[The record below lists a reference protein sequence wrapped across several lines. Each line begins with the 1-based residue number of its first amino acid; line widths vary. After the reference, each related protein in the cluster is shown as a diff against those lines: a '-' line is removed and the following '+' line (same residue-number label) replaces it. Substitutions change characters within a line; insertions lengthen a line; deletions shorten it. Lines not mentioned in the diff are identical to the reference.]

1 MDNTLENAHTPVK
14 EHPLRDNVFKAL
26 NQYKWPLLVAIVFA
40 TIGSIT
46 QIVGPNRLSEI
57 TDLITQG
64 LGGSINLTRI
74 SQLGL
79 GLVILYGIGSIL
91 SYFQGFIVATVT
103 QRFTQRFSKQMR
115 RQISE
120 KINAVPLNYFDSHSQ
135 GDTLSRVTNDLDTVS
150 QSLNQSL
157 STLFPS
163 ITLFIGCLVMMFR
176 TNLLLTITSV
186 VAVLLGFVLMAVIM
200 AKSQVHFNQQQ
211 QKLAEINGF
220 AEEAYSG
227 QQVINAYS
235 ATKDIK
241 TEFEEMN
248 RNFYGSVWKA
258 QFLSGIMQPLM
269 GFIGNFGYVAVCV
282 VGAVLALRGDI
293 TLGVIVAF
301 TVYIRLFS
309 QPLSQLAQAF
319 SNLQS
324 AGAAMNRVFEFLEE
338 DELADESEKISHLK
352 NAEGNVRFENV
363 SFGYNKDQTIIH
375 NFSVDAKAGQKI
387 AIVGPTGA
395 GKTTIVNLL
404 MRFYETNRGVIKID
418 GVSTKDMTREEV
430 HDQFCMVLQDTWM
443 FEGTIKENLIYNQQ
457 HVADDTVIDACKAV
471 GIDHF
476 IRTLPKGYDT
486 YLDDSVSLSVG
497 QKQLMTIARAL
508 IKDAPMLILD
518 EATSS
523 VDTRTE
529 ELIQAAMDKLMS
541 NRTSFVIAH
550 RLSTIRNADLILVM
564 KEGNIIEQGNHEELM
579 AQKGFYADL
588 YNSQFE
594 KEQLA

>member
-91 SYFQGFIVATVT
+91 SYFQGFIVATV
-103 QRFTQRFSKQMR
+103 TQRFSKQMR

-486 YLDDSVSLSVG
+486 YLD
-497 QKQLMTIARAL
+497 ARAL

>member
-91 SYFQGFIVATVT
+91 SYFQGFIVATV
-103 QRFTQRFSKQMR
+103 TQRFSKQMR

-404 MRFYETNRGVIKID
+404 IRFYETNRGVIKID

>member
-1 MDNTLENAHTPVK
+1 MDNTLDSIQTQSQEQ
-14 EHPLRDNVFKAL
+14 PLKSNILKAL
-26 NQYKWPLLVAIVFA
+26 NQFKWPLIMAIVFA
-40 TIGSIT
+40 TIGSMT

-74 SQLGL
+74 SQIGL
-79 GLVILYGIGSIL
+79 SLVILYGMGSIL

-103 QRFTQRFSKQMR
+103 QRFSKQLR

-120 KINAVPLNYFDSHSQ
+120 KINNVPLNYFDSHSQ

-157 STLFPS
+157 SSLFPS

-176 TNLLLTITSV
+176 TNLILTITAV
-186 VAVLLGFVLMAVIM
+186 VSVLLGFLLMAVIM

-211 QKLAEINGF
+211 QKLAKINGF

-235 ATKDIK
+235 ATEDMKS
-241 TEFEEMN
+241 EFGEMN
-248 RNFYGSVWKA
+248 QDFYGSVWKA

-324 AGAAMNRVFEFLEE
+324 AGAAMSRVFEFLEE
-338 DELADESEKISHLK
+338 DELADESEKTIKLR

-363 SFGYNKDQTIIH
+363 SFGYDKERTIIH
-375 NFSVDAKAGQKI
+375 NFNVQAKAGQKI

-404 MRFYETNRGVIKID
+404 MRFYETNRGEIVID
-418 GVSTKDMTREEV
+418 GVSTKDMSREEV
-430 HDQFCMVLQDTWM
+430 HDQFCMVLQDTWL

-457 HVADDTVIDACKAV
+457 HISDETVVKACKAV

-476 IRTLPKGYDT
+476 IRTLPKGYET

-497 QKQLMTIARAL
+497 QKQLMTIARAI

-529 ELIQAAMDKLMS
+529 ELIQAAMDKLMN

-564 KEGNIIEQGNHEELM
+564 NEGNIIEQGNHEALM
-579 AQKGFYADL
+579 GQNGFYADL

>member
-1 MDNTLENAHTPVK
+1 MDNTLENVQTQTK
-14 EHPLRDNVFKAL
+14 EHPLRENIVKAV
-26 NQYKWPLLVAIVFA
+26 NQYKWPLIAAILFA
-40 TIGSIT
+40 TIGSVT

-64 LGGSINLTRI
+64 LRGSINLTRI
-74 SQLGL
+74 SQIGL
-79 GLVILYGIGSIL
+79 SLVVLYGIGAIL
-91 SYFQGFIVATVT
+91 SYFQGFIVATV
-103 QRFTQRFSKQMR
+103 TQRFSKQMR

-157 STLFPS
+157 SSLFPS

-176 TNLLLTITSV
+176 TNLLLTLTSV
-186 VAVLLGFVLMAVIM
+186 VSVLLGFLLMSLIM

-211 QKLAEINGF
+211 QKLAKINGF

-227 QQVINAYS
+227 QQVISAYNA
-235 ATKDIK
+235 AQDMKV
-241 TEFEEMN
+241 EFDEIN
-248 RNFYGSVWKA
+248 QDFYGSVWKA

-282 VGAVLALRGDI
+282 VGAVLTLRGDI
-293 TLGVIVAF
+293 TLGVVVAF

-324 AGAAMNRVFEFLEE
+324 AGAAMSRVFEFLAE
-338 DELADESEKISHLK
+338 DELTDESDKPAKLR

-363 SFGYNKDQTIIH
+363 SFGYDKERTIIH
-375 NFSVDAKAGQKI
+375 QFNVEAKSGQKI
-387 AIVGPTGA
+387 AIVGPTGT

-404 MRFYETNRGVIKID
+404 MRFYETNRGNIMID
-418 GVSTKDMTREEV
+418 GVSIKDMTREEV
-430 HDQFCMVLQDTWM
+430 HDQFCMVLQDTWL
-443 FEGTIKENLIYNQQ
+443 FEGTIKDNLIYNQR
-457 HVADDTVIDACKAV
+457 HVSDETVINACKAV

-476 IRTLPKGYDT
+476 IRTLPKGYET

-497 QKQLMTIARAL
+497 QKQLLTIARAI

-529 ELIQAAMDKLMS
+529 ELIQAAMDKLMN

-564 KEGNIIEQGNHEELM
+564 NEGNIIEQGNHEDLM
-579 AQKGFYADL
+579 EQKGFYADL

>member
-91 SYFQGFIVATVT
+91 SYFQGFIVATV
-103 QRFTQRFSKQMR
+103 TQRFSKQMR

-579 AQKGFYADL
+579 TQKGFYADL

>member
-26 NQYKWPLLVAIVFA
+26 NQYKWPLLVAIIFA

-64 LGGSINLTRI
+64 LSGSINLTRI

-91 SYFQGFIVATVT
+91 SYFQGFIVATV
-103 QRFTQRFSKQMR
+103 TQRFSKQMR

-211 QKLAEINGF
+211 QKLAKINGF

-227 QQVINAYS
+227 QQVISAYS
-235 ATKDIK
+235 AEKDMK
-241 TEFEEMN
+241 DEFKEMN
-248 RNFYGSVWKA
+248 QDFYGSVWKA

-319 SNLQS
+319 SSLQS
-324 AGAAMNRVFEFLEE
+324 AGAAMNRVFEFLAEE
-338 DELADESEKISHLK
+338 ELADESKKGTHIRS
-352 NAEGNVRFENV
+352 AEGNVRFENV
-363 SFGYNKDQTIIH
+363 SFGYDKDQTIIH
-375 NFSVDAKAGQKI
+375 NFSVDAKVGQKI

-457 HVADDTVIDACKAV
+457 HVADETVIDACKAV

>member
-1 MDNTLENAHTPVK
+1 MDNTLENVQTQTK
-14 EHPLRDNVFKAL
+14 EHPLRENIVKAV
-26 NQYKWPLLVAIVFA
+26 NQYKWPLIAAILFA
-40 TIGSIT
+40 TIGSVT

-64 LGGSINLTRI
+64 LRGSINLTRI
-74 SQLGL
+74 SQIGL
-79 GLVILYGIGSIL
+79 SLVVLYGIGAIL
-91 SYFQGFIVATVT
+91 SYFQGFIVATV
-103 QRFTQRFSKQMR
+103 TQRFSKQMR

-157 STLFPS
+157 SSLFPS

-176 TNLLLTITSV
+176 TNLLLTLTSV
-186 VAVLLGFVLMAVIM
+186 VSVLLGFLLMALIM

-211 QKLAEINGF
+211 QKLAKINGF

-227 QQVINAYS
+227 QQVISAYNA
-235 ATKDIK
+235 AQDMKD
-241 TEFEEMN
+241 EFDEIN
-248 RNFYGSVWKA
+248 QDFYGSVWKA

-282 VGAVLALRGDI
+282 VGAVLTLRGDI
-293 TLGVIVAF
+293 TLGVVVAF

-324 AGAAMNRVFEFLEE
+324 AGAAMSRVFEFLAE
-338 DELADESEKISHLK
+338 DELTDESDKSAKLR

-363 SFGYNKDQTIIH
+363 SFGYDKERTIIH
-375 NFSVDAKAGQKI
+375 QFNVEAKSGQKI

-404 MRFYETNRGVIKID
+404 MRFYETNRGNIMID
-418 GVSTKDMTREEV
+418 GVSIKDMTREEV
-430 HDQFCMVLQDTWM
+430 HDQFCMVLQDTWL
-443 FEGTIKENLIYNQQ
+443 FEGTIKDNLIYNQQ
-457 HVADDTVIDACKAV
+457 HVSDETVINACKAV

-476 IRTLPKGYDT
+476 IRTLPKGYET

-497 QKQLMTIARAL
+497 QKQLLTIARAI

-529 ELIQAAMDKLMS
+529 ELIQAAMDKLMN

-564 KEGNIIEQGNHEELM
+564 NEGNIIEQGNHEDLM
-579 AQKGFYADL
+579 EQKGFYADL

>member
-91 SYFQGFIVATVT
+91 SYFQGFIVATV
-103 QRFTQRFSKQMR
+103 TQRFSKQMR

-338 DELADESEKISHLK
+338 DELTDESEKISHLK

>member
-64 LGGSINLTRI
+64 LSGSINLTRI

-91 SYFQGFIVATVT
+91 SYFQGFIVATV
-103 QRFTQRFSKQMR
+103 TQRFSKQMR

>member
-103 QRFTQRFSKQMR
+103 QRFSKQMR

-135 GDTLSRVTNDLDTVS
+135 GDTLSRVTNDLDKVS

-157 STLFPS
+157 ITLFPS

>member
-1 MDNTLENAHTPVK
+1 MDNTLENVQAQTK
-14 EHPLRDNVFKAL
+14 EHPLRDNVRKAL
-26 NQYKWPLLVAIVFA
+26 NQYKWPLLLAIIFA
-40 TIGSIT
+40 TIGSVT

-57 TDLITQG
+57 TDLVTEG
-64 LGGSINLTRI
+64 LSGSINLTRI
-74 SQLGL
+74 SQIGL
-79 GLVILYGIGSIL
+79 SLVILYVIGAIL
-91 SYFQGFIVATVT
+91 SYFQGFIVATV
-103 QRFTQRFSKQMR
+103 TQRFSKQMR

-157 STLFPS
+157 SSLFPS

-186 VAVLLGFVLMAVIM
+186 VAVLLGFILMAVIM

-211 QKLAEINGF
+211 EKLAKLNGF

-235 ATKDIK
+235 ATEDMKKEFSDI
-241 TEFEEMN
+241 N
-248 RNFYGSVWKA
+248 QDFYGSVWKS

-324 AGAAMNRVFEFLEE
+324 AGAAMSRVFEFLEE
-338 DELADESEKISHLK
+338 EELDDESEKKQKLR
-352 NAEGNVRFENV
+352 NPEGNVRFENV

-404 MRFYETNRGVIKID
+404 MRFYETNHGEIVID

-430 HDQFCMVLQDTWM
+430 HDQFCMVLQDTWL

-457 HVADDTVIDACKAV
+457 HVSDETVIEACKAV

-497 QKQLMTIARAL
+497 QKQLMTIARAI

-529 ELIQAAMDKLMS
+529 ELIQAAMDKLMN

-564 KEGNIIEQGNHEELM
+564 NEGNIIEQGDHEELM

>member
-1 MDNTLENAHTPVK
+1 MDNTLENIQTQPKA
-14 EHPLRDNVFKAL
+14 HPLRKNILNAL
-26 NQYKWPLLVAIVFA
+26 NQYKWPLILAIIFA

-64 LGGSINLTRI
+64 LRGSINLTQI
-74 SQLGL
+74 SHIGL
-79 GLVILYGIGSIL
+79 SLVLLYVIGAVL
-91 SYFQGFIVATVT
+91 SYFQGFIVATV
-103 QRFTQRFSKQMR
+103 TQRFSKQMR

-157 STLFPS
+157 SSLFPS
-163 ITLFIGCLVMMFR
+163 ITLFIGCLIMMFR
-176 TNLLLTITSV
+176 TNLILTITSV
-186 VAVLLGFVLMAVIM
+186 ISVLLGFLFMAVIM

-211 QKLAEINGF
+211 EKLANISGF

-235 ATKDIK
+235 AAEDMK
-241 TEFEEMN
+241 TEFGEMN
-248 RNFYGSVWKA
+248 QDFYGSVWKA

-324 AGAAMNRVFEFLEE
+324 AAAAMNRVFEFLAEE
-338 DELADESEKISHLK
+338 ELADESEKITKLRK
-352 NAEGNVRFENV
+352 PEGNIRFENV
-363 SFGYNKDQTIIH
+363 SFGYEKERTIIH
-375 NFSVDAKAGQKI
+375 YFSVEAKAGQKI

-404 MRFYETNRGVIKID
+404 MRFYETNHGEIIID

-430 HDQFCMVLQDTWM
+430 HDQFCMVLQDTWL

-457 HVADDTVIDACKAV
+457 HVTDEAVVKACKAV

-497 QKQLMTIARAL
+497 QKQLLTIARAI

-529 ELIQAAMDKLMS
+529 ELIQAAMDQLMN

-579 AQKGFYADL
+579 DEQGFYADL

-594 KEQLA
+594 KEQLV

>member
-1 MDNTLENAHTPVK
+1 MK

-91 SYFQGFIVATVT
+91 SYFQGFIVATV
-103 QRFTQRFSKQMR
+103 TQRFSKQMR

>member
-91 SYFQGFIVATVT
+91 SYFQGFIVATV
-103 QRFTQRFSKQMR
+103 TQRFSKQMR

-352 NAEGNVRFENV
+352 NAEGNVRFENI

>member
-91 SYFQGFIVATVT
+91 SYFQGFIVATV
-103 QRFTQRFSKQMR
+103 TQRFSKQMR

-443 FEGTIKENLIYNQQ
+443 FEGTIKKNLIYNQQ

>member
-1 MDNTLENAHTPVK
+1 MDNTLENVQAQTK
-14 EHPLRDNVFKAL
+14 EHPLRDNVLKAL
-26 NQYKWPLLVAIVFA
+26 NQYKWPLLLAIIFA
-40 TIGSIT
+40 TIGSVT

-57 TDLITQG
+57 TDLVTEG
-64 LGGSINLTRI
+64 LSGSINLTRI
-74 SQLGL
+74 SQIGL
-79 GLVILYGIGSIL
+79 SLVILYVIGAIL
-91 SYFQGFIVATVT
+91 SYFQGFIVATV
-103 QRFTQRFSKQMR
+103 TQRFSKQMR

-157 STLFPS
+157 SSLFPS
-163 ITLFIGCLVMMFR
+163 ITLFVGCLVMMFR
-176 TNLLLTITSV
+176 TNLLLTITSI
-186 VAVLLGFVLMAVIM
+186 VAVLLGFILMAVIM

-211 QKLAEINGF
+211 EKLAKINGF

-235 ATKDIK
+235 ATEDMKKEFSDI
-241 TEFEEMN
+241 N
-248 RNFYGSVWKA
+248 QDFYGSVWKS

-324 AGAAMNRVFEFLEE
+324 AGAAMSRVFEFLEE
-338 DELADESEKISHLK
+338 EELDDESEKNQKLR
-352 NAEGNVRFENV
+352 NPEGNVRFENV

-375 NFSVDAKAGQKI
+375 NFSVDAKAGQKT

-404 MRFYETNRGVIKID
+404 MRFYETNHGEIVID

-430 HDQFCMVLQDTWM
+430 HDQFCMVLQDTWL

-457 HVADDTVIDACKAV
+457 HVSDETVIEACKAV

-497 QKQLMTIARAL
+497 QKQLMTIARAI

-529 ELIQAAMDKLMS
+529 ELIQAAMDKLMN

-564 KEGNIIEQGNHEELM
+564 NEGNIIEQGDHEELM

>member
-1 MDNTLENAHTPVK
+1 MDNTLETIQTQSQEN
-14 EHPLRDNVFKAL
+14 PLRDNIFKAL
-26 NQYKWPLLVAIVFA
+26 NQYKWPLIAAILFA

-64 LGGSINLTRI
+64 LSGSINLTQI
-74 SQLGL
+74 GQIGL
-79 GLVILYGIGSIL
+79 SLVILYGIGSIL
-91 SYFQGFIVATVT
+91 SYFQGFIIATV
-103 QRFTQRFSKQMR
+103 TQRFSKQMR

-120 KINAVPLNYFDSHSQ
+120 KINDVPLNYFDSHSQ

-157 STLFPS
+157 SSLFPS

-176 TNLLLTITSV
+176 TNLLLTLTSV
-186 VAVLLGFVLMAVIM
+186 VSVLLGFLLMGLIM
-200 AKSQVHFNQQQ
+200 AKSQIHFNQQQ
-211 QKLAEINGF
+211 HKLAKINGF

-235 ATKDIK
+235 AAKDMK
-241 TEFEEMN
+241 SEFGEMN
-248 RNFYGSVWKA
+248 QDYYGSVWKA

-282 VGAVLALRGDI
+282 VGAVLTLRGDI
-293 TLGVIVAF
+293 TFGVIVAF

-324 AGAAMNRVFEFLEE
+324 AGAAMSRVFEFLNE
-338 DELADESEKISHLK
+338 DELADESEKAVKLR

-363 SFGYNKDQTIIH
+363 SFGYDKEQTIIH
-375 NFSVDAKAGQKI
+375 NFNVEAKAGQKI

-404 MRFYETNRGVIKID
+404 MRFYETNRGEIKID
-418 GVSTKDMTREEV
+418 GVSIKDMTREEV
-430 HDQFCMVLQDTWM
+430 HDQFCMVLQDTWL

-457 HVADDTVIDACKAV
+457 HVSNETVINACKAV

-476 IRTLPKGYDT
+476 IRTLPKGYET

-497 QKQLMTIARAL
+497 QKQLLTIARAI

-529 ELIQAAMDKLMS
+529 ELIQAAMDKLMN

-564 KEGNIIEQGNHEELM
+564 NEGNIIEQGNHEELM
-579 AQKGFYADL
+579 KQKGFYADL

>member
-1 MDNTLENAHTPVK
+1 MDNTLDSIQTQSQDQ
-14 EHPLRDNVFKAL
+14 PLKSNILKAL
-26 NQYKWPLLVAIVFA
+26 NQFKWPLIMAIVFA

-74 SQLGL
+74 SQIGL
-79 GLVILYGIGSIL
+79 SLVILYGMGSIL

-103 QRFTQRFSKQMR
+103 QRFSKQLR

-120 KINAVPLNYFDSHSQ
+120 KINNVPLNYFDSHSQ

-157 STLFPS
+157 SSLFPS

-176 TNLLLTITSV
+176 TNLILTITAV
-186 VAVLLGFVLMAVIM
+186 VSVLLGFLLMAVIM

-211 QKLAEINGF
+211 QKLAKINGF

-235 ATKDIK
+235 ATEDMKS
-241 TEFEEMN
+241 EFGEMN
-248 RNFYGSVWKA
+248 QDFYGSVWKA

-324 AGAAMNRVFEFLEE
+324 AGAAMSRVFEFLEE
-338 DELADESEKISHLK
+338 DELADESEKTIKLR

-363 SFGYNKDQTIIH
+363 SFGYDKERTIIH
-375 NFSVDAKAGQKI
+375 NFNVEAKAGQKI
-387 AIVGPTGA
+387 AIVGPTGS

-404 MRFYETNRGVIKID
+404 MRFYETNRGEIVID
-418 GVSTKDMTREEV
+418 GVSTKDMSREEV
-430 HDQFCMVLQDTWM
+430 HDQFCMVLQDTWL

-457 HVADDTVIDACKAV
+457 HISDETVVKACKAV

-476 IRTLPKGYDT
+476 IRTLPKGYET

-497 QKQLMTIARAL
+497 QKQLMTIARAI

-529 ELIQAAMDKLMS
+529 ELIQAAMDKLMN

-564 KEGNIIEQGNHEELM
+564 NEGNIIEQGNHEELM
-579 AQKGFYADL
+579 EQNGFYADL

>member
-1 MDNTLENAHTPVK
+1 M
-14 EHPLRDNVFKAL
+14 RDNVFKAL

-91 SYFQGFIVATVT
+91 SYFQGFIVATV
-103 QRFTQRFSKQMR
+103 TQRFSKQMR

>member
-1 MDNTLENAHTPVK
+1 MDNTLENVQAQTK
-14 EHPLRDNVFKAL
+14 EHPLRDNVLRAL
-26 NQYKWPLLVAIVFA
+26 NQYKWPLLLAIIFA
-40 TIGSIT
+40 TIGSVT

-57 TDLITQG
+57 TDLVSEG
-64 LGGSINLTRI
+64 LSGSINLTRI
-74 SQLGL
+74 SQIGL
-79 GLVILYGIGSIL
+79 SLVILYVIGAIL
-91 SYFQGFIVATVT
+91 SYFQGFIVATV
-103 QRFTQRFSKQMR
+103 TQRFSKQMR

-157 STLFPS
+157 SSLFPS
-163 ITLFIGCLVMMFR
+163 ITLFVGCLVMMFR
-176 TNLLLTITSV
+176 TNLLLTITSI
-186 VAVLLGFVLMAVIM
+186 VAVLLGFILMAVIM

-211 QKLAEINGF
+211 EKLAKINGF

-235 ATKDIK
+235 ATEDMKKEFSDI
-241 TEFEEMN
+241 N
-248 RNFYGSVWKA
+248 QDFYGSVWKS

-324 AGAAMNRVFEFLEE
+324 AGAAMSRVFEFLEE
-338 DELADESEKISHLK
+338 EELDDESEKNQKLR
-352 NAEGNVRFENV
+352 NPEGNVRFENV

-404 MRFYETNRGVIKID
+404 MRFYETNHGEIVID

-430 HDQFCMVLQDTWM
+430 HDQFCMVLQDTWL

-457 HVADDTVIDACKAV
+457 HVSDETVIEACKAV

-497 QKQLMTIARAL
+497 QKQLMTIARAI

-529 ELIQAAMDKLMS
+529 ELIQTAMDKLMN

-564 KEGNIIEQGNHEELM
+564 NEGNIIEQGDHEELM

>member
-1 MDNTLENAHTPVK
+1 MDNTLDSIQTQSQEQ
-14 EHPLRDNVFKAL
+14 PLKSNILKAL
-26 NQYKWPLLVAIVFA
+26 NQFKWPLIMAIVFA

-74 SQLGL
+74 SQIGL
-79 GLVILYGIGSIL
+79 SLVILYGMGSIL

-103 QRFTQRFSKQMR
+103 QRFSKQLR

-120 KINAVPLNYFDSHSQ
+120 KINNVPLNYFDSHSQ

-157 STLFPS
+157 SSLFPS

-176 TNLLLTITSV
+176 TNLILTITAV
-186 VAVLLGFVLMAVIM
+186 VSVLLGFLLMAVIM

-211 QKLAEINGF
+211 QKLANINGF

-235 ATKDIK
+235 ATEDMKS
-241 TEFEEMN
+241 EFGEIN
-248 RNFYGSVWKA
+248 QDFYGSVWKA

-324 AGAAMNRVFEFLEE
+324 AGAAMSRVFELLEE
-338 DELADESEKISHLK
+338 DELADESEKTIKLR

-363 SFGYNKDQTIIH
+363 SFGYDKERTIIH
-375 NFSVDAKAGQKI
+375 NFNVEAKAGQKI

-404 MRFYETNRGVIKID
+404 MRFYETNRGEIVID
-418 GVSTKDMTREEV
+418 GVSTKDMSREEV
-430 HDQFCMVLQDTWM
+430 HDQFCMVLQDTWL

-457 HVADDTVIDACKAV
+457 HISDETVVKACKAV

-476 IRTLPKGYDT
+476 IRTLPKGYET

-497 QKQLMTIARAL
+497 QKQLMTIARAI

-529 ELIQAAMDKLMS
+529 ELIQAAMDKLMN

-564 KEGNIIEQGNHEELM
+564 NEGNIIEQGNHEELM
-579 AQKGFYADL
+579 EQNGFYADL

>member
-1 MDNTLENAHTPVK
+1 MDNTLDSIQTQSQEQ
-14 EHPLRDNVFKAL
+14 PLKSNILKAL
-26 NQYKWPLLVAIVFA
+26 NQFKWPLIMAIVFA

-74 SQLGL
+74 SQIGL
-79 GLVILYGIGSIL
+79 SLVILYGMGSIL

-103 QRFTQRFSKQMR
+103 QRFSKQLR

-120 KINAVPLNYFDSHSQ
+120 KINNVPLNYFDSHSQ

-157 STLFPS
+157 SSLFPS

-176 TNLLLTITSV
+176 TNLILTITAV
-186 VAVLLGFVLMAVIM
+186 VSVLLGFLLMAVIM

-211 QKLAEINGF
+211 QKLAKINGF

-235 ATKDIK
+235 ATEDMKS
-241 TEFEEMN
+241 EFGEMN
-248 RNFYGSVWKA
+248 QDFYGSVWKA

-324 AGAAMNRVFEFLEE
+324 AGAAMSRVFEFLEE
-338 DELADESEKISHLK
+338 DELADESEKTIKLR

-363 SFGYNKDQTIIH
+363 SFGYDKERTIIH
-375 NFSVDAKAGQKI
+375 NFNVEAKAGQKI

-404 MRFYETNRGVIKID
+404 MRFYETNRGEIVID
-418 GVSTKDMTREEV
+418 GVSTKDMSREEV
-430 HDQFCMVLQDTWM
+430 HDQFCMVLQDTWL

-457 HVADDTVIDACKAV
+457 HISDETVVKACKAV

-476 IRTLPKGYDT
+476 IRTLPKGYET

-497 QKQLMTIARAL
+497 QKQLMTIARAI

-529 ELIQAAMDKLMS
+529 ELIQAAMDKLMN

-564 KEGNIIEQGNHEELM
+564 NEGNIIEQGNHEALM
-579 AQKGFYADL
+579 GQNGFYADL

>member
-91 SYFQGFIVATVT
+91 SYFQGFIVATV
-103 QRFTQRFSKQMR
+103 TQRFSKQMR

-338 DELADESEKISHLK
+338 AELADESEKISHLK

-579 AQKGFYADL
+579 AQKGFL
-588 YNSQFE
+588 CRFV
-594 KEQLA
+594 

>member
-1 MDNTLENAHTPVK
+1 MDNTLENVQTQTK
-14 EHPLRDNVFKAL
+14 EHPLRDNILRAL
-26 NQYKWPLLVAIVFA
+26 NQYKWPLILAIVFA

-64 LGGSINLTRI
+64 LTGSINLTKI
-74 SQLGL
+74 SQIAL

-91 SYFQGFIVATVT
+91 SYFQGFIIATV
-103 QRFTQRFSKQMR
+103 TQRFSKQMR

-157 STLFPS
+157 SSLFPS

-176 TNLLLTITSV
+176 TNLVLTITSV

-211 QKLAEINGF
+211 HKLAKINGF

-235 ATKDIK
+235 ATEDMKK
-241 TEFEEMN
+241 EFTDMN
-248 RNFYGSVWKA
+248 QDFYGSVWKA

-324 AGAAMNRVFEFLEE
+324 AGAAMSRVFEFLDEE
-338 DELADESEKISHLK
+338 ELADESEKVSHLRS
-352 NAEGNVRFENV
+352 AEGNVRFENV
-363 SFGYNKDQTIIH
+363 SFGYDSDQTIIH

-404 MRFYETNRGVIKID
+404 MRFYETNHGEIIID

-430 HDQFCMVLQDTWM
+430 HDQFCMVLQDTWL

-457 HVADDTVIDACKAV
+457 HVSDETVIEACKAV

-476 IRTLPKGYDT
+476 IRTLPKGYYT

-497 QKQLMTIARAL
+497 QKQLMTIARAI

-529 ELIQAAMDKLMS
+529 ELIQAAMDKLMN

-564 KEGNIIEQGNHEELM
+564 NEGNIIEQGDHEELM
-579 AQKGFYADL
+579 EQQGFYADL

>member
-64 LGGSINLTRI
+64 LGGSMNLTRI

-91 SYFQGFIVATVT
+91 SYFQGFIVATV
-103 QRFTQRFSKQMR
+103 TQRFSKQMR

>member
-1 MDNTLENAHTPVK
+1 MDNTLENVQTQTK
-14 EHPLRDNVFKAL
+14 EHPLRENVVKAV
-26 NQYKWPLLVAIVFA
+26 NQYKWPLIAAILFA
-40 TIGSIT
+40 TIGSVT

-64 LGGSINLTRI
+64 LRGSINLTRI
-74 SQLGL
+74 SQIGL
-79 GLVILYGIGSIL
+79 SLVVLYGIGAIL
-91 SYFQGFIVATVT
+91 SYFQGFIVATV
-103 QRFTQRFSKQMR
+103 TQRFSKQMR

-157 STLFPS
+157 SSLFPS

-176 TNLLLTITSV
+176 TNLLLTLTSV
-186 VAVLLGFVLMAVIM
+186 VSVLLGFLLMALIM

-211 QKLAEINGF
+211 QKLAKINGF

-227 QQVINAYS
+227 QQVISAYNA
-235 ATKDIK
+235 AQDMKD
-241 TEFEEMN
+241 EFDEIN
-248 RNFYGSVWKA
+248 QDFYGSVWKA

-282 VGAVLALRGDI
+282 VGAVLTLRGDI
-293 TLGVIVAF
+293 TLGVVVAF

-324 AGAAMNRVFEFLEE
+324 AGAAMSRVFEFLAE
-338 DELADESEKISHLK
+338 DELTDESDKPAKLR

-363 SFGYNKDQTIIH
+363 SFGYDKERTIIH
-375 NFSVDAKAGQKI
+375 QFNVEAKSGQKI

-404 MRFYETNRGVIKID
+404 MRFYETNRGNIMID
-418 GVSTKDMTREEV
+418 GVSIKDMTREEV
-430 HDQFCMVLQDTWM
+430 HDQFCMVLQDTWL
-443 FEGTIKENLIYNQQ
+443 FEGTIKDNLIYNQQ
-457 HVADDTVIDACKAV
+457 HVSDETVINACKAV

-476 IRTLPKGYDT
+476 IRTLPKGYET

-497 QKQLMTIARAL
+497 QKQLLTIARAI

-529 ELIQAAMDKLMS
+529 ELIQAAMDKLMN

-564 KEGNIIEQGNHEELM
+564 NEGNIIEQGNHEDLM
-579 AQKGFYADL
+579 EQKGFYADL